1 MPFTPERTFMHIA
14 KTKPTFGLIGGPL
27 AAIIVS
33 FTLCMLAQLPQAH
46 AGTATP
52 SPTQN
57 NILPGTTI
65 THENWQRYRPFM
77 SEGLAALFEGD
88 QFWHLPA
95 EMRIEVA
102 ATVPIPLPKR
112 YLEDTERYS
121 NRVKLVRTS
130 SGGYVP
136 EGYVAGLPFPHP
148 LDGDAELR
156 GQRIFWDAYYR
167 YQPRAQA
174 APGYSYT
181 LDRYGNMTQTSEV
194 KEVDSQLA
202 YLSEPDYPHTIADGM
217 PYYFTRFVE
226 LMAPEQGKY
235 SAILD
240 LTPTDPTQLDDL
252 YEFVPTL
259 RRSLRL
265 SQAARC
271 APVFGSDYLIDDE
284 NGGPPGLPQLFQ
296 IRYLGEKKILAL
308 EHAAAESFDSP
319 GTLTQLDS
327 RYYYA
332 GGVGVTPFPKPAM
345 GKWELRD
352 SYVLSLKRLPQFA
365 NGYCYDERIMYVDK
379 ENYFGA
385 GELDLYDAPAKL
397 SKTQLVFLY
406 PAPIPGSG
414 GDVAEL
420 VAGPNTSLLV
430 NFGNKHVTVFSY
442 LRSCVDGE
450 CATGGYLDISRYAS
464 PEGLMKIMQ

>member
-1 MPFTPERTFMHIA
+1 MPAMLERTFMCV
-14 KTKPTFGLIGGPL
+14 TKKKRSLGLVGGPFATTFLSFVL
-27 AAIIVS
+27 AMFAVLGARVVPAAS
-33 FTLCMLAQLPQAH
+33 APT
-46 AGTATP
+46 TP
-52 SPTQN
+52 VD
-57 NILPGTTI
+57 LVPGTTI
-65 THENWQRYRPFM
+65 TYENWQSYRQFM
-77 SEGLAALFEGD
+77 SEGLIALFEGK
-88 QFWHLPA
+88 QFWHLPSDV
-95 EMRIEVA
+95 RIDVGP
-102 ATVPIPLPKR
+102 TISIPLPKR

-121 NRVKLVRTS
+121 NQVRLIKTAA
-130 SGGYVP
+130 GGYVP
-136 EGYVAGLPFPHP
+136 LGYVAGLPFPHP
-148 LDGDAELR
+148 LDGDPELR

-167 YQPRAQA
+167 YQPRLQA

-181 LDRYGNMTQTSEV
+181 LDRYANMTQTSEV
-194 KEVDSQLA
+194 REVDSQLD
-202 YLSEPDYPHTIADGM
+202 YLSEPNYPRTIANGG
-217 PYYFTRFVE
+217 PYYFARFDEEV
-226 LMAPEQGKY
+226 APEQAKY

-240 LTPTDPTQLDDL
+240 LTPSDPTQLDDL

-308 EHAAAESFDSP
+308 EHATADSFDTP
-319 GTLTQLDS
+319 VPPTDLDS
-327 RYYYA
+327 RYYYS
-332 GGVGVTPFPKPAM
+332 GGIGIVAFPKPAM
-345 GKWELRD
+345 GRWELRD

-365 NGYCYDERIMYVDK
+365 RGYCYDERIMYVDK

-385 GELDLYDAPAKL
+385 GELDLYDAPGKL

-406 PAPIPGSG
+406 PVAIPASR

-420 VAGPNTSLLV
+420 AAGPNTALLV
-430 NFGNKHVTVFSY
+430 NFRNRHATIFFY

-450 CATGGYLDISRYAS
+450 CSAAGYLDISRYAS